1 MINNYIIHISIC
13 SMRWMK
19 CAGVVGLLR
28 SLQSKVCVPVQHHEN
43 SFTVKA
49 HKENQLQPH

>member
-1 MINNYIIHISIC
+1 MINNYILHISIC

-19 CAGVVGLLR
+19 CAGMVGLLR
-28 SLQSKVCVPVQHHEN
+28 SLQSKVCAPVQHHEN
-43 SFTVKA
+43 SFTIKA